1 MISILPHIAQDV
13 SGFPRNR
20 SAYNYTSCPG
30 MAVLFVF
37 FYPEGLKLQ
46 AREESVAVTKCKVVF
61 SQWKP
66 IKYPTENINT
76 VHANAVWGVNSWR
89 GEE

>member
-1 MISILPHIAQDV
+1 MISILPRS
-13 SGFPRNR
+13 SGRERLPKEFIRIFTHHVW
-20 SAYNYTSCPG
+20 AWVFYLG
-30 MAVLFVF
+30 IF

-66 IKYPTENINT
+66 IKCPTENINT
-76 VHANAVWGVNSWR
+76 VHANVVWGVNSWR